1 MNNGKSIEMESWDV
15 VCHTR
20 HPERGLFLMLIKG
33 DDEAYV
39 HLSED
44 EVKKLSH
51 KLKAFLGEE
60 GWKEEDF

>member
-1 MNNGKSIEMESWDV
+1 MNNAKSIEMEAWGV
-15 VCHTR
+15 VCHVR